1 MVHSANKP
9 RVSDHGRLILGQ
21 ASNSA
26 PTQKK
31 KAGSQGSATAAR
43 DSKLVAGGRHAKA
56 GHGANTGVTSQN
68 GVVGV
73 RANKPAAFVVEL
85 GERKLKAERDADGK
99 WSILGSHPKFDAE
112 ASALVGKTLTDNP
125 GQIALGIYA
134 LAALGEPRRALEQL
148 TLPEVR
154 TIAGEVD
161 QALAERSVRGD
172 ARRYLKHLKGALNA
186 ALRTPDLASAQE
198 TAKLEHPLLG
208 NCVVKLQAAERSFTF
223 GIKDGALVQKDF
235 GGPEAHLLNYL
246 AVQQSDALEPAEK
259 AHLLAQIAPKLT
271 ITEDG
276 IRQIELHSSSY
287 RHWQIQMHP
296 DGRMESK
303 DGNAEWK
310 PTVGPAQALLFL
322 AALDAAD
329 PAAAK
334 QLRARLFQ
342 SWQGGADNSIRYYG
356 GYINQPEQKFLGVSV
371 EGPVYTYGTR
381 TSVSSTKTN
390 FLAGMHSP
398 YRWSDGWDTSD
409 GGAAFS
415 MIAMAEVARQNG
427 RSVLEEIRPVVDFE
441 GNGSHFTLRDL
452 RGESASYEGRVTR
465 DGGGVQKYSNGYYAP
480 SGYAYETAGYKEPTD
495 PIYGAFLAV
504 RPYLAA
510 EMGWGPIDSVAT
522 IEPKGDAAIV
532 RSAKL
537 RAKDA
542 AAANEGPKP
551 KSVGVGR
558 IEAKDLQA
566 TVPAHPIVL
575 HKVDFGDTRKIEQA
589 APQLLRSA
597 QAAMEEILEQGG
609 MTPQIQR
616 SLSSALKQARNGEL
630 GALEQLLVDHGV
642 PATE

>member
-1 MVHSANKP
+1 MHCTLRGEARGSGNAVHARES
-9 RVSDHGRLILGQ
+9 RSSDGSLRQQAPGLRFGRLILGQ

-172 ARRYLKHLKGALNA
+172 ARRYLKHLKGALSA

-235 GGPEAHLLNYL
+235 EGPRRTSSTTWQFSRATPSSRQRRPTCWRRSHL
-246 AVQQSDALEPAEK
+246 K
-259 AHLLAQIAPKLT
+259 AT

-276 IRQIELHSSSY
+276 IRTLSSTAAATGIGRSRCTPTAGWNQRTAMRSGSRRWG
-287 RHWQIQMHP
+287 RHRRSCSSLP
-296 DGRMESK
+296 
-303 DGNAEWK
+303 
-310 PTVGPAQALLFL
+310 
-322 AALDAAD
+322 LDAAD

-334 QLRARLFQ
+334 QLRARLFPKEG
-342 SWQGGADNSIRYYG
+342 SPLLIYY
-356 GYINQPEQKFLGVSV
+356 
-371 EGPVYTYGTR
+371 
-381 TSVSSTKTN
+381 N
-390 FLAGMHSP
+390 F
-398 YRWSDGWDTSD
+398 
-409 GGAAFS
+409 
-415 MIAMAEVARQNG
+415 
-427 RSVLEEIRPVVDFE
+427 
-441 GNGSHFTLRDL
+441 
-452 RGESASYEGRVTR
+452 
-465 DGGGVQKYSNGYYAP
+465 
-480 SGYAYETAGYKEPTD
+480 
-495 PIYGAFLAV
+495 
-504 RPYLAA
+504 
-510 EMGWGPIDSVAT
+510 
-522 IEPKGDAAIV
+522 
-532 RSAKL
+532 
-537 RAKDA
+537 
-542 AAANEGPKP
+542 
-551 KSVGVGR
+551 
-558 IEAKDLQA
+558 
-566 TVPAHPIVL
+566 
-575 HKVDFGDTRKIEQA
+575 
-589 APQLLRSA
+589 
-597 QAAMEEILEQGG
+597 
-609 MTPQIQR
+609 
-616 SLSSALKQARNGEL
+616 
-630 GALEQLLVDHGV
+630 
-642 PATE
+642 